1 MPGGIRDCRA
11 RQRGVGTCRA
21 MLRLDVCRPQI
32 EIGRDTTIG
41 MLKKRAMLD
50 SSGADSLDASEYAL
64 TPNASPHSGGRAE
77 RLSGCVVVPATC

>member
-1 MPGGIRDCRA
+1 MGYAIGVPGSAASGPAAQCYK
-11 RQRGVGTCRA
+11 VG
-21 MLRLDVCRPQI
+21 LCRPQI